1 MHNYNLKFNAFR
13 FIFFNNLTLN
23 PSPKEWEKKKV
34 IPIIIGIKTFLFKM
48 YLISIFVFFNV
59 ISEAQT
65 SDSTYLTLYKNS
77 DMIFTGV
84 LISKYQL
91 PSYTNDNDCDKQPRF
106 LLEFQLTEIQKG
118 KRRMKMQIE
127 TPDSSFKMNKE
138 YLMFCNKI
146 KSHGNKIYTKTH
158 SEEVCLNCNNPGIK
172 AVYKI
177 VNRRPFS
184 TLKQPLDPNNMI
196 PKGCGCH

>member
-1 MHNYNLKFNAFR
+1 MRNFSWKFNGLG
-13 FIFFNNLTLN
+13 FILFKNLTLN
-23 PSPKEWEKKKV
+23 PSPKEKGKKKV
-34 IPIIIGIKTFLFKM
+34 KIKLFFFKFC
-48 YLISIFVFFNV
+48 LISLFVLFNV
-59 ISEAQT
+59 ISNAQT

-84 LISKYQL
+84 LKSKYQL
-91 PSYTNDNDCDKQPRF
+91 PNYSDCDENLRF
-106 LLEFQLTEIQKG
+106 LLEFDLTEIQKG

-127 TPDSSFKMNKE
+127 TPDSSFTMNKE
-138 YLMFCNKI
+138 YLIFCNKI

-172 AVYKI
+172 TVYKI

-184 TLKQPLDPNNMI
+184 TIKEPLDPNNLI